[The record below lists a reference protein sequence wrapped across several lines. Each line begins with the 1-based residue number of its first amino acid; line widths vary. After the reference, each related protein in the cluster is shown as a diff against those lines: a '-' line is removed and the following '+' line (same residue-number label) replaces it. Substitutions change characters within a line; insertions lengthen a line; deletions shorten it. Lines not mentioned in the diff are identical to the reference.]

1 MDIFFVVPWSSPSGR
16 VDGDGVRFSRYVG
29 DETGAVGPLQLSHV
43 DGVAQLGPVGRVVAE
58 PVHPRVVRPV
68 DVARDPVGRDVPGTP
83 EVGAL
88 MSETGEQKSAR
99 PPCRGCLYFQRCPV
113 FCA

>member
-1 MDIFFVVPWSSPSGR
+1 MCSSPSGR
-16 VDGDGVRFSRYVG
+16 VDGDGVWFSRYVS

-68 DVARDPVGRDVPGTP
+68 DVARDPVGRDVPGTA

-88 MSETGEQKSAR
+88 RLEAAE
-99 PPCRGCLYFQRCPV
+99 
-113 FCA
+113 